1 MFPIVASRSDEK
13 GTKAIAS
20 VGAIYNVTQGEVG
33 HENE

>member
-1 MFPIVASRSDEK
+1 MFPIAVSQYDEK

-20 VGAIYNVTQGEVG
+20 VGVIYNVTRGEVG